1 MKLPRP
7 STRPALVL
15 AVVSGAQFMIILDL
29 AIVNVALTA
38 IQADFAVSQS
48 DLQWVVIGYGLA
60 LGGFLLLGGRL
71 ADVLGRRRVL
81 IAGLS
86 IFAAASL
93 GAGLSGSLGVLV
105 ACRVVQGLGG
115 ALVSPSALSI
125 LTTTFAEGPAR
136 NRALGVFGAVSGT
149 AATVGLIA
157 GGALTTGPG
166 WAWVFLINV
175 PIGAALVVALLLLVP
190 GGRPAA
196 RTSFDVAGAAT
207 VTGGLVLVVYAINRS
222 VDHGWLTASTL
233 LLLAAGA
240 LLLAAFV
247 LVEHRSPAPLVP
259 LSTFRNRA
267 LTSATLVA
275 ALVFGSFLATIY
287 QGTLFLQQVLG
298 YSAIVTG
305 TAWLATSVSSL
316 IVAGALAARL
326 VGRFG
331 ARAVLV
337 VGQVAMAG
345 GLLFVSR
352 APVDA
357 SYWTDVLPGF
367 LAIGVGIGLS
377 SVGVQ
382 VAAFTGVDAAVSGLA
397 GGMLETAR
405 EVGGAIG
412 VAAVSTVAIARTEH
426 VLATSGGRPDV
437 ALTAGFERATFVAAA
452 ISAVGAVVAAVV
464 LRRPTST
471 PIETAEAVAHEH
483 AA

>member
-1 MKLPRP
+1 M
-7 STRPALVL
+7 
-15 AVVSGAQFMIILDL
+15 
-29 AIVNVALTA
+29 
-38 IQADFAVSQS
+38 
-48 DLQWVVIGYGLA
+48 
-60 LGGFLLLGGRL
+60 
-71 ADVLGRRRVL
+71 
-81 IAGLS
+81 
-86 IFAAASL
+86 
-93 GAGLSGSLGVLV
+93 
-105 ACRVVQGLGG
+105 
-115 ALVSPSALSI
+115 
-125 LTTTFAEGPAR
+125 
-136 NRALGVFGAVSGT
+136 
-149 AATVGLIA
+149 
-157 GGALTTGPG
+157 
-166 WAWVFLINV
+166 
-175 PIGAALVVALLLLVP
+175 
-190 GGRPAA
+190 
-196 RTSFDVAGAAT
+196 
-207 VTGGLVLVVYAINRS
+207 
-222 VDHGWLTASTL
+222 
-233 LLLAAGA
+233 
-240 LLLAAFV
+240 
-247 LVEHRSPAPLVP
+247 P

-305 TAWLATSVSSL
+305 TA
-316 IVAGALAARL
+316 VAGDVGQLAHRRRRAVAPL
-326 VGRFG
+326 VGSFG

-337 VGQVAMAG
+337 VGSGDGWRAAAVRGAG
-345 GLLFVSR
+345 
-352 APVDA
+352 AT

-437 ALTAGFERATFVAAA
+437 ALTAGFERATLVAAA